1 MEYSPDTANNC
12 IGEFLCLYLVFILC
26 LCCAYHVSSKP
37 ALFPIHEYSCRIA
50 DRDTSAFSD
59 VGRIVIVFFGISQIN
74 RKLFHHLAEYG
85 VFICLSETCRLLY
98 RQRIAVHVIYGRVEL
113 LGKKITFARCGTC
126 IEVESA
132 LVVFSAIYGIHI
144 FYFLSYQR

>member
-1 MEYSPDTANNC
+1 MLISCVYV
-12 IGEFLCLYLVFILC
+12 VFILYLSC
-26 LCCAYHVSSKP
+26 VITISVIP
-37 ALFPIHEYSCRIA
+37 VHEYSCRIA
-50 DRDTSAFSD
+50 DRDTSAFSN
-59 VGRIVIVFFGISQIN
+59 VGRIVIVLFGISQIN
-74 RKLFHHLAEYG
+74 RELFHHLAEYG
-85 VFICLSETCRLLY
+85 VFVCLSETCRLLY

-132 LVVFSAIYGIHI
+132 FVIFSAIYGIHI

>member
-1 MEYSPDTANNC
+1 MP
-12 IGEFLCLYLVFILC
+12 FYLVFIIC
-26 LCCAYHVSSKP
+26 LYCTYHVSLKST
-37 ALFPIHEYSCRIA
+37 LFPVHDIA

-59 VGRIVIVFFGISQIN
+59 VWRIVIVLFGISQIN

-85 VFICLSETCRLLY
+85 VFVCLSETCRLLY

>member
-1 MEYSPDTANNC
+1 MNKRAYSFEYALLSC
-12 IGEFLCLYLVFILC
+12 VYHMFILYLSCVAKTNIIP
-26 LCCAYHVSSKP
+26 V
-37 ALFPIHEYSCRIA
+37 HEYSCRIA

-59 VGRIVIVFFGISQIN
+59 VRRIVIVFFGISQIN
-74 RKLFHHLAEYG
+74 RELFHHLAEYG
-85 VFICLSETCRLLY
+85 VLICLSETCRLLY

-113 LGKKITFARCGTC
+113 LGKKITFARCGMC

-132 LVVFSAIYGIHI
+132 FVIFSAIYGIHI

>member
-1 MEYSPDTANNC
+1 MPFY
-12 IGEFLCLYLVFILC
+12 IVFMLC
-26 LCCAYHVSSKP
+26 LCYTYHVSSKP
-37 ALFPIHEYSCRIA
+37 ALFPVHDIT

-59 VGRIVIVFFGISQIN
+59 VWRIVIVLFGISQIN

-85 VFICLSETCRLLY
+85 VFVCLSETCRLLY